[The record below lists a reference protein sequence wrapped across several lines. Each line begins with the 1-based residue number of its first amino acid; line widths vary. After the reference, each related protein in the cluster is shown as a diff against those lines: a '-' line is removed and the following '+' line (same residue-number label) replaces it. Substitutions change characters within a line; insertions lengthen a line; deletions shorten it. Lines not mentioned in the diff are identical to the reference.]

1 MIRVNFDRSCRIKFV
16 RLSATVNFIFCCILL
31 LGITARS
38 ATGNY
43 QGYSVLDTISD
54 QRFSFVALG
63 EITILAVDDDPI
75 HREFAS
81 VYLGAPG
88 TSVVTADSAEA
99 GLAQLESCHFDI
111 ALIDVDM
118 PGMNGIDMVRALRT
132 DPHYDNLPIIVITG
146 REDIASIDR
155 AYDAGATSFMCK
167 PVNWRLLSH
176 QVKFLL
182 RAHKAIR
189 NA

>member
-1 MIRVNFDRSCRIKFV
+1 VLNFSPDS
-16 RLSATVNFIFCCILL
+16 
-31 LGITARS
+31 
-38 ATGNY
+38 
-43 QGYSVLDTISD
+43 
-54 QRFSFVALG
+54 RFRFVALD
-63 EITILAVDDDPI
+63 EVVILAVDDDPI

-88 TSVVTADSAEA
+88 TSVITADSAEA
-99 GLAQLESCHFDI
+99 GLAQLESHHVDV

-118 PGMNGIDMVRALRT
+118 PGMSGIDMVQILRA
-132 DPHYDNLPIIVITG
+132 DPRYDDLPIIVITG
-146 REDIASIDR
+146 REDMASIDR

-182 RAHKAIR
+182 RAHTAIR
-189 NA
+189 KAEVSNA